1 MNLTFK
7 NSTSSDQDFKSLVKL
22 LDRDLSVRDG
32 DEHDFYHQYNGIE
45 NLSNVIVIYDGNLA
59 IGCGA
64 IKKYN
69 ESTVEVKRMFVLNEY
84 RGRRIATT
92 LLEKLESWAKDLGFS
107 RLILETGMRNPE
119 AIALYRRA
127 GYKTI
132 DNYDQYIGRE
142 NSVCFAKPIA

>member
-1 MNLTFK
+1 M
-7 NSTSSDQDFKSLVKL
+7 V
-22 LDRDLSVRDG
+22 
-32 DEHDFYHQYNGIE
+32 
-45 NLSNVIVIYDGNLA
+45 
-59 IGCGA
+59 C
-64 IKKYN
+64 
-69 ESTVEVKRMFVLNEY
+69 VEF
-84 RGRRIATT
+84 ATK